1 MRRLFAATRI
11 NIYAKT
17 CCVLVAFCAFSYTS
31 SAQLILSANKTATIL
46 SSALAGSGVTIM
58 SPTMTCAGNANA
70 VFTTGA
76 ISPLGIPTG
85 IVLTTGNAVDST
97 TASGFGY
104 GVGDPSSDFANT
116 GNGTPGDPELDALV
130 TPNPTNDA
138 CILEFNFKPAGD
150 TIKFNYVFGSEEY
163 TDYTCSPF
171 NDVFAFFISGGAYV
185 SPTNLALVPGTS
197 IPVAVNSVNCGAT
210 GGYPLSTCTAMGPG
224 SPFCAYYVNNLVAS
238 SPAFDYVTYDGLTTV
253 LQVVAAVSPCDT
265 YHLKLAIAD
274 AGDDAFDSGV
284 FIEGGSLTSATTT
297 AVTATGTSGLPYCI
311 RGCAP
316 GDFVFTTPVPQDTNI
331 VVHFIITG
339 SAVNGY
345 DYATIP
351 DSAIILAGSTSTT
364 LFINTLPV
372 PPVGPV
378 VVTLEIE
385 VPDPCHAGL
394 FTVGAIASLT
404 ILDSFTFRILTPDTS
419 ICDGAFVNIVAVG
432 DSVFDSIL
440 HYAWTPPG
448 TLSNDTT
455 LLTTATPTV
464 TTTYTLTG
472 TTAAVLGCA
481 PEHRVIT
488 ITVYNPTFDSV
499 SFTNP
504 TVCGYC
510 DGTLTLWGLQTGF
523 PDTLFYTYNGTA
535 HVPIPVVVS
544 SAHTVTITGLCAG
557 VYSNIYVKVG
567 ECYTLVKGPKTLVN
581 PPPPVVTVDSP
592 LVKTCVGISVQLNSY
607 VTPTGIPYFYTWTP
621 PTDLSN
627 STISN
632 PIVTPTVP
640 GDIVY
645 TVTVNPS
652 SDPGCAAHATVDVH
666 TVPNNFNLLNKD
678 TVICLGAAVQVTITG
693 GSPEFTWLWAPPA
706 GVSNVNIENP
716 LITPTVSATY
726 TVTASYAHCP
736 NMVDSFHIEVDYPA
750 PAATFTDT
758 ICLGA
763 SDHIDLTVSGS
774 DYYHYQWAPPTFLSN
789 DTIPNPIITPTV
801 EGTFSWTIT
810 IQPHAAACA
819 IIDIV
824 NMLVIPNSFTVT
836 PVDVSICKG
845 ASVQITGTPY
855 PLFSYNW
862 SPTEGIATPNIINPL
877 ITSDTS
883 TMYVVTATYSKC
895 PDMHDT
901 VRIDVQPNPSV
912 YIGGNRFVCAYDTL
926 HLTASVWPA
935 WYEHY
940 KYTWTPALHLDNDSS
955 STVVFIND
963 TNATVVTASTIVFT
977 VTTTAGCYA
986 VDSATITVYPGNF
999 ASIAAS
1005 EENFCPHDSAVLSPN
1020 GGVAYRWTPSL
1031 YLSDSNAVLPV
1042 IKPITSQTYTVI
1054 STSQYGCRDTF
1065 TFHAV
1070 VHPAAV
1076 LWIPDSTTIYPG
1088 ETYQISPQT
1097 NCVNFAWSPPSGLNE
1112 AYISNPIA
1120 SPTINTK
1127 YVVTASTEWG
1137 CKTKD
1142 SIEIYVDASSL
1153 LALPNAFAPGNGPNS
1168 EFKII
1173 KRGIANLNYFR
1184 IFNRWGNLVFE
1195 TTDIDKG
1202 WDGEYNGKPQP
1213 VGVFVYQVQAVTSE
1227 GKIFEKHGNVTLI
1240 R

>member
-1 MRRLFAATRI
+1 MNL
-11 NIYAKT
+11 YAKA
-17 CCVLVAFCAFSYTS
+17 CCVLFALSAISFTS
-31 SAQLILSANKTATIL
+31 TAQLVLSANKTAAILSAALAGTGVTIL
-46 SSALAGSGVTIM
+46 S
-58 SPTMTCAGNANA
+58 PTLTCAGNANA

-76 ISPLGIPTG
+76 ISPLGIPSG

-97 TASGFGY
+97 VAGVFGY

-116 GNGTPGDPELDALV
+116 ANGTPGDPELDVLV
-130 TPNPTNDA
+130 APNPTNDA

-150 TIKFNYVFGSEEY
+150 TIKFDYVFGSEEY
-163 TDYTCSPF
+163 TSYTCSPF
-171 NDVFAFFISGGAYV
+171 NDVFAFFISGGSYAT
-185 SPTNLALVPGTS
+185 PTNLALVPGTS

-224 SPFCAYYVNNLVAS
+224 SPFCAYYVNNLLPA
-238 SPAFDYVTYDGLTTV
+238 SPAYNYCTYDGLTTV
-253 LQVVAAVSPCDT
+253 LQVVAPVSPCDT

-331 VVHFIITG
+331 VVHYIITG

-351 DSAIILAGSTSTT
+351 DSATIIAGSTSTT
-364 LFINTLPV
+364 VFINTLPV

-378 VVTLEIE
+378 VVTLEIQ
-385 VPDPCHAGL
+385 VPNPCSAGYSI
-394 FTVGAIASLT
+394 GAVANLT
-404 ILDSFTFRILTPDTS
+404 ILDSFTFHIITPDTS
-419 ICDGAFVNIVAVG
+419 ICDGAIVNIVAVG
-432 DSVFDSIL
+432 DTIFDSIL

-481 PEHRVIT
+481 PEHHVIT
-488 ITVYNPTFDSV
+488 ITVYNPSFDSV
-499 SFTNP
+499 TFTNP

-523 PDTLFYTYNGTA
+523 ADTLFYTYNGTA
-535 HVPIPVVVS
+535 HIPVPVVVS
-544 SAHTVTITGLCAG
+544 GAGTVTINGLCAG

-592 LVKTCVGISVQLNSY
+592 LVKTCVGVPVQLHAY
-607 VTPTGIPYFYTWTP
+607 VTPGGIPYFYTWTP
-621 PTDLSN
+621 PGGLS
-627 STISN
+627 STTISN

-640 GDIVY
+640 GDVIY
-645 TVTVNPS
+645 TVTVNP
-652 SDPGCAAHATVDVH
+652 DANPACAAFATVDVH
-666 TVPNNFNLLNKD
+666 TVPNNFNLVNKD
-678 TVICLGAAVQVTITG
+678 TVICLGAQVQVVITG

-716 LITPTVSATY
+716 IITPTISATY

-750 PAATFTDT
+750 PAVTFTDT
-758 ICLGA
+758 ICLGGYD
-763 SDHIDLTVSGS
+763 SVNVTVSGGG
-774 DYYHYQWAPPTFLSN
+774 YYHYQWTPASYVSN

-801 EGTFSWTIT
+801 TGNLSWTIT

-819 IIDIV
+819 IIDV
-824 NMLVIPNSFTVT
+824 LNLLVIPNSFTVT
-836 PVDVSICKG
+836 PTNTSICRG
-845 ASVQITGTPY
+845 ASVQILGTPY
-855 PLFSYNW
+855 PLFSYQW
-862 SPTEGIATPNIINPL
+862 SPTEGIATPFIINPL
-877 ITSDTS
+877 INPDTS
-883 TMYVVTATYSKC
+883 TTYIVTATYAKC

-901 VRIDVQPNPSV
+901 VFIDVQPNPTA
-912 YIGGNRFVCAYDTL
+912 YIGGNRFVCANDTL
-926 HLTASVWPA
+926 HLNASVVPM

-940 KYTWTPALHLDNDSS
+940 AYTWSPGLHLDNDTAI
-955 STVVFIND
+955 TVVFSND
-963 TNATVVTASTIVFT
+963 TNATVVTSSTIVFT
-977 VTTTAGCYA
+977 VTTTAGCFA
-986 VDSATITVYPGNF
+986 IDSATITVYPVNF
-999 ASIAAS
+999 AAITPSQKD
-1005 EENFCPHDSAVLSPN
+1005 FCPHDTAVLSPS
-1020 GGVAYRWTPSL
+1020 GGVGYRWSPSL
-1031 YLSDSNAVLPV
+1031 YLSDSLSGLPV
-1042 IKPITSQTYTVI
+1042 IKPITSQTYTI
-1054 STSQYGCRDTF
+1054 IGTSQYGCQDTINF
-1065 TFHAV
+1065 TAI

-1076 LWIPDSTTIYPG
+1076 LFIPDSVTIYPG
-1088 ETYQISPQT
+1088 ETYQIAPQT
-1097 NCVNFAWSPPSGLNE
+1097 NCASFAWSPPGGLND

-1120 SPTINTK
+1120 SPVISTK
-1127 YVVTASTEWG
+1127 YVVNATTEWG

-1142 SIEIYVDASSL
+1142 SIEIYVDDGSL
-1153 LALPNAFAPGNGPNS
+1153 LTLPNAFAPGNGPNS

-1173 KRGIANLNYFR
+1173 KRGLASLNYFR

-1202 WDGEYNGKPQP
+1202 WNGEYNGSPQP
-1213 VGVFVYQVQAVTSE
+1213 MGVFVYQVQAVTSD